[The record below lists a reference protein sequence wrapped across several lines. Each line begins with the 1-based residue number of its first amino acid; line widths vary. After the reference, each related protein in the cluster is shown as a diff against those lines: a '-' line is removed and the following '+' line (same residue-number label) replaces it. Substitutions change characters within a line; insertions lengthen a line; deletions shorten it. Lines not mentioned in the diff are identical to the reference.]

1 MKKGEYFEC
10 KSEKL
15 EKQSA
20 KKTSEQLAKEVAEFK
35 RKESK
40 S

>member
-10 KSEKL
+10 KGDKL
-15 EKQSA
+15 EKEAAS
-20 KKTSEQLAKEVAEFK
+20 KTSEQLAKEVAKFK